1 MVRKEKLTEPETE
14 NTEKSSPLKKDLMEY
29 VDVKTPDNINNFDI
43 YMTLTI

>member
-1 MVRKEKLTEPETE
+1 MVRKEKLTGPETE
-14 NTEKSSPLKKDLMEY
+14 NTEKNSLLKKDLMVC